1 MEEMGVENVH
11 EEGQEGTN
19 NLVGCTHYGLLGL
32 PVSRSSGRRLC
43 SLGSTQQ
50 PARTLSMVPL

>member
-1 MEEMGVENVH
+1 MGVENVH

>member
-1 MEEMGVENVH
+1 MGVENVH

-19 NLVGCTHYGLLGL
+19 NLVGCTHYGLPGL

-43 SLGSTQQ
+43 SHTAASED
-50 PARTLSMVPL
+50 TLNGALVE